1 MTPHLPLCTLALAL
15 AAPALANEAAPGRT
29 IDHAARVDHHSGS
42 VTARYRGA
50 LEVDHRQ
57 VGAVAPAGRGSS
69 LACHWT
75 ARIAVA
81 RHAVAASGAR
91 TQRSFVSDP
100 VVSGRRAGWCD
111 GQREAIARD
120 VAAQTLDL
128 DRHVQAVAREDRD
141 VLRAELDRL
150 HGSVAAG

>member
-1 MTPHLPLCTLALAL
+1 MTPRLPLFTLALAL
-15 AAPALANEAAPGRT
+15 TAPAIANDAAPNLT
-29 IDHAARVDHHSGS
+29 VDHAARIDHHSGP

-50 LEVDHRQ
+50 IQVDHRQ

-75 ARIAVA
+75 AKIAVA
-81 RHAVAASGAR
+81 RHAVAASGAS

-120 VAAQTLDL
+120 VAAQTPDL
-128 DRHVQAVAREDRD
+128 DRHIQAVAREDHD